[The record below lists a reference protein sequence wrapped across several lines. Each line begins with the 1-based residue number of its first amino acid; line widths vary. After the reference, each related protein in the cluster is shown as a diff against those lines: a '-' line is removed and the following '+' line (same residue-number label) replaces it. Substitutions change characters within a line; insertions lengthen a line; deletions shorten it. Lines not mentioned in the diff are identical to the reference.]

1 MGSTKAGSVGYDVQ
15 GAAVLMTD
23 SACAYVD
30 VVHPGIIEKHS
41 VNHSFKEWSKPCTIT
56 LNVTTGE
63 TVPSRVHSQTID
75 HDWKLVKEQLPDN
88 TSARTE
94 EERTVLD
101 EYIRA
106 AQWRMQHSTRDFW
119 KPRVHH
125 D

>member
-1 MGSTKAGSVGYDVQ
+1 MQFSSARWSFSGSGSRSDARTNGPPWN
-15 GAAVLMTD
+15 
-23 SACAYVD
+23 
-30 VVHPGIIEKHS
+30 VVK
-41 VNHSFKEWSKPCTIT
+41 
-56 LNVTTGE
+56 TGE
-63 TVPSRVHSQTID
+63 TVPSRVHWQTID

>member
-1 MGSTKAGSVGYDVQ
+1 MSYDVASFALIYNHDVARSQ
-15 GAAVLMTD
+15 WPREVPFAIQSERYAVVKL
-23 SACAYVD
+23 
-30 VVHPGIIEKHS
+30 
-41 VNHSFKEWSKPCTIT
+41 
-56 LNVTTGE
+56 TTGE

>member
-1 MGSTKAGSVGYDVQ
+1 MGVPLQMTRYD
-15 GAAVLMTD
+15 ALLMSD

-30 VVHPGIIEKHS
+30 VIEKHS
-41 VNHSFKEWSKPCTIT
+41 VNHSLKEWSKPCTIT